1 MASDLEVT
9 QDDIEI
15 ESNSGMYVGDEEEEG
30 ETGMHDENNDEGSD
44 EEGAGSDEDDE
55 VQKLGAEGFGVL

>member
-1 MASDLEVT
+1 
-9 QDDIEI
+9 
-15 ESNSGMYVGDEEEEG
+15 MYVGDEEEEG